1 MPRKD
6 HTHGFPSAMPA
17 VSIEKSTAPFFEVRC
32 YDVLVNGNDR
42 VFGIPI
48 LIQENAAEA
57 SGNSYTIAAENVRYT
72 LGVWNVTIGGRTF
85 ETIKCILLQNDS
97 CEETYIDR
105 NGQVVLLRQYEWSE
119 NLAENDYYSD
129 NDRDA
134 MQENAVIVYPYGRQN
149 QRVCALTLR
158 KNDRT
163 IRKDS
168 PVVSCVIRTSRKN
181 HNRNDICP

>member
-1 MPRKD
+1 MCSPETIQMFEKGRKTMPRKD

-72 LGVWNVTIGGRTF
+72 LGVWNVTIGDRTF

-134 MQENAVIVYPYGRQN
+134 MQENAVIVVNGDTYIH
-149 QRVCALTLR
+149 TE
-158 KNDRT
+158 DR
-163 IRKDS
+163 IS
-168 PVVSCVIRTSRKN
+168 EYVL
-181 HNRNDICP
+181 

>member
-1 MPRKD
+1 MCSPETIQMFEKGRKTMPRKD

-57 SGNSYTIAAENVRYT
+57 SGN
-72 LGVWNVTIGGRTF
+72 
-85 ETIKCILLQNDS
+85 
-97 CEETYIDR
+97 TYIDR

-134 MQENAVIVYPYGRQN
+134 MQENAVIVVNGDTYIH
-149 QRVCALTLR
+149 TE
-158 KNDRT
+158 DR
-163 IRKDS
+163 IS
-168 PVVSCVIRTSRKN
+168 EYVL
-181 HNRNDICP
+181 

>member
-1 MPRKD
+1 MRAEKIRS
-6 HTHGFPSAMPA
+6 GAGSAYSDA
-17 VSIEKSTAPFFEVRC
+17 AWACGRFARGGVGC
-32 YDVLVNGNDR
+32 GNDR

-134 MQENAVIVYPYGRQN
+134 MQENAVIVVNGDTYIH
-149 QRVCALTLR
+149 TE
-158 KNDRT
+158 DR
-163 IRKDS
+163 IS
-168 PVVSCVIRTSRKN
+168 EYVL
-181 HNRNDICP
+181 